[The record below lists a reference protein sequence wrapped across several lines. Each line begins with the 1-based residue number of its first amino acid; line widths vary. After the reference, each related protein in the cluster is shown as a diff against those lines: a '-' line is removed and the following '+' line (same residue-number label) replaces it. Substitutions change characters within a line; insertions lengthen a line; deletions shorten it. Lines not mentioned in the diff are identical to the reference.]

1 MGGKKKKVQA
11 NPQTSGQQDIENTA
25 IQQYSRLAGGIAHDL
40 NTILTT
46 IFGYS
51 ELALESLDEMTE
63 ASQSIRKI
71 ILAADRARILSGRLM
86 DLSLHTTYRKVNTR
100 VSDII
105 SETLYLI
112 KPSIPLKTKVV
123 ENITAPGIIVSADP
137 VQLLRAFVNIAL
149 NALQAMEEE
158 GGRLTITLEAVKED
172 RINHISSA
180 RYALISFADTG
191 HGMDEN
197 TAERMFD
204 PFFTTGKNGKGT
216 GIGLTLTREIISD
229 LDGHIKVSSH
239 VNEGTVIEVLIPAV
253 DGA

>member
-11 NPQTSGQQDIENTA
+11 NPQTSGQRDIENTV

-51 ELALESLDEMTE
+51 ELALESLEEMSE
-63 ASQSIRKI
+63 AGQSIRKI

-86 DLSLHTTYRKVNTR
+86 DLSLHTTYEKVNTR

-105 SETLYLI
+105 SETLCLI

-137 VQLLRAFVNIAL
+137 VQLLRAFVNIAV

-158 GGRLTITLEAVKED
+158 GGSLTITLEAVKEES
-172 RINHISSA
+172 INHISSA
-180 RYALISFADTG
+180 GYARIRFADTG
-191 HGMDEN
+191 HGMNES

-204 PFFTTGKNGKGT
+204 PLFTTGKNGKGT

-229 LDGHIKVSSH
+229 LDGDIKVSSH

-253 DGA
+253 AGA